1 MIADSVLKI
10 KPASPDPTALRKRL
24 ADFSAK
30 ADDIAAARKKFEE
43 RKRDLAEEI
52 NRIDPSDDK
61 AISQLSALR
70 TQVELFARRYRA
82 AHTEAAR
89 RRMRSACQVADEFGR
104 GLKAA
109 LTTCAESRRRAI
121 EELLTPLFPG
131 ERAVLAGTSRWP
143 GAKRESHP
151 LCCGC
156 SCWLRM

>member
-70 TQVELFARRYRA
+70 TQVELYPGAIERHTQKLRDEGCA
-82 AHTEAAR
+82 ALV
-89 RRMRSACQVADEFGR
+89 QVADEFGR
-104 GLKAA
+104 GLRSP
-109 LTTCAESRRRAI
+109 TTCAESRRRAI

-131 ERAVLAGTSRWP
+131 ERAVLAGTYGRWP